1 MALGTNN
8 TTVTTA
14 ANYIPELWSD
24 EVIAGFAKNIVM
36 ANLVT
41 KFEHTGKRGDTIN
54 VPNFTRGSASA
65 KAAGNNQVTLIGPT
79 HGTTAISLNKHYEYS
94 VLIEDIVAVQ
104 ALDSLRQMHT
114 ADAGVALSTQIDT
127 DLIQLG
133 RGVQGGSG
141 NNQYNA
147 GEIGGDGTTT
157 YSHSGNNESALT
169 DAGLRTAI
177 QVLDDADV
185 PDSERSFVVPPSTR
199 NTMIGLSRFTE
210 QAFTGDGAGSNTIRT
225 GRIGNVY
232 GVEVYVSS
240 NADTTGG
247 SASARVALLLHKSA
261 LGLAMQQNVRTQTQ
275 YKQEYL
281 SDLMTADV
289 IYGVAELR
297 NDAAIALIVP
307 A

>member
-14 ANYIPELWSD
+14 ANFIPELWSD
-24 EVIAGFAKNIVM
+24 EVIAGFKKNLVM

-41 KFEHTGKRGDTIN
+41 MFNHQGKRGDTIN
-54 VPNFTRGSASA
+54 IPNFTRSSASA
-65 KAAGNNQVTLIGPT
+65 KAAGNNQVTLVAPT
-79 HGTTAISLNKHYEYS
+79 HGTTALSLNKHYEHS
-94 VLIEDIVAVQ
+94 VLLEDIVNVQ
-104 ALDSLRQMHT
+104 MIDSLRVHYT
-114 ADAGVALSTQIDT
+114 EDAGYSLATQIDT

-141 NNQYNA
+141 NNQYNK
-147 GEIGGDGTTT
+147 GEIGGDGSTD

-177 QVLDDADV
+177 QRLDDADV
-185 PDSERSFVVPPSTR
+185 PDGERSMVVPPSARKTL
-199 NTMIGLSRFTE
+199 MGLSRFTE
-210 QAFTGDGAGSNTIRT
+210 QAFVGDNGNANTIRN
-225 GRIGNVY
+225 GRIGNLY
-232 GVEVYVSS
+232 GIEVFVSS

-247 SASARVALLLHKSA
+247 SASARVCLLQHKSA
-261 LGLAMQQNVRTQTQ
+261 FGLAMQQDVRTQTQ

-281 SDLMTADV
+281 SDLFTADV

-297 NDAAIALIVP
+297 NDAAIALVVP